1 MKGAKIDRRT
11 GASLVIFGLNKTF
24 LVGRFAGAGVTGSG
38 TGPEKGANPM
48 RMFVTGEWTDKPK
61 KIEVRNSYDNSV
73 VDTVPKGEPSD
84 VERALGYAE
93 KGAKVMAKL
102 SGYERWRILRKAAD
116 LMAARNAELGQTI
129 SKEEGKVIAEGR
141 GEASRAVET
150 MMGSA
155 EEAKRI
161 HGETVPLDGDP
172 TGGKKLGFTLRVPCG
187 VVAAISPFN
196 FPLNLVCHK
205 VGPALAAGNS
215 VIVKPASDTPLSA
228 LKLTEILLE
237 AGLPPEG
244 IQCVTGSGGEI
255 GDLLVKDR
263 RVRKVTFTGSR
274 EIGERICHM
283 AGIKKVTME
292 LGSNSP
298 LIIMPDADLD
308 KVAAAVAVTGYGN
321 AGQTC
326 ISTQRVLAAKKV
338 YSDFLDALK
347 PKVEALTTGNQLDE
361 KSKVGPMVKESE
373 AVRVESWINEA
384 VAGGARLAAGGGR
397 RGAICVPAVV
407 ADVKPDM
414 RISRDELFGPAVG
427 VTPFDSI
434 EEAIALANDSVY
446 GLAAGIFTENVEWAM
461 KFAREAEAGNLHVNW
476 GPQWRV
482 DLMPYGGLKDSGFG
496 KEGPRYAVEEMTELK
511 MVVFHLNA

>member
-1 MKGAKIDRRT
+1 MK
-11 GASLVIFGLNKTF
+11 IFLEGKW
-24 LVGRFAGAGVTGSG
+24 V
-38 TGPEKGANPM
+38 
-48 RMFVTGEWTDKPK
+48 DKSN
-61 KIEVRNSYDNSV
+61 KIEVRNPYDNSV
-73 VDTVPKGEPSD
+73 IDAVPRADGGD
-84 VERALGYAE
+84 VERALSFAE
-93 KGAKVMAKL
+93 RGAKVMAKL
-102 SGYERWRILRKAAD
+102 SGYDRWRILRQAAD
-116 LMAARNAELGQTI
+116 NMAARNEELGQLI
-129 SKEEGKVIAEGR
+129 SREEGKIIAEGR
-141 GEASRAVET
+141 GETSRAVET
-150 MMGSA
+150 IMGSA

-172 TGGKKLGFTLRVPCG
+172 GGGKKLGFTLRVPCG

-255 GDLLVKDR
+255 GDALVADR

-274 EIGERICHM
+274 EIGDRICRM

-308 KVAAAVAVTGYGN
+308 KVAAAVALTGYGN

-326 ISTQRVLAAKKV
+326 ISTQRVLTAKKV
-338 YSDFLDALK
+338 YGDFLGALK

-373 AVRVESWINEA
+373 ARRVEDWINEA
-384 VAGGARLAAGGGR
+384 VAGGARLVAGGGR
-397 RGAICVPAVV
+397 RGAIYVPAVV
-407 ADVKPDM
+407 ADVKPEM
-414 RISRDELFGPAVG
+414 RISRDELFGPAVA
-427 VTPFDSI
+427 VTPFDSMD
-434 EEAIALANDSVY
+434 EAIALANDTVY
-446 GLAAGIFTENVEWAM
+446 GLSAGIFTENLEWAM
-461 KFAREAEAGNLHVNW
+461 RFAREVESGNLHVNW
-476 GPQWRV
+476 GPQWRA

-511 MVVFHLNA
+511 MVVFHLNT